1 MAYQL
6 SLNYNIGHLH
16 AVGSLSV
23 GVTHDFMITLTW
35 TPPFTLDITGVEPDI
50 TGYCVDVI
58 SSSTLYSSCEINVTR
73 FSYTLPPQESAC
85 NNFTLVVIPVNVVG
99 NGTPEEVFYSHAEE
113 GMHSYS

>member
-1 MAYQL
+1 
-6 SLNYNIGHLH
+6 
-16 AVGSLSV
+16 VGSLSV
-23 GVTHDFMITLTW
+23 GVIHHTTITLTW

-85 NNFTLVVIPVNVVG
+85 YNFTLVVTPMNVVG
-99 NGTPEEVFYSHAEE
+99 NGTPEGLSYSHAEAGIIITVSCE
-113 GMHSYS
+113 R